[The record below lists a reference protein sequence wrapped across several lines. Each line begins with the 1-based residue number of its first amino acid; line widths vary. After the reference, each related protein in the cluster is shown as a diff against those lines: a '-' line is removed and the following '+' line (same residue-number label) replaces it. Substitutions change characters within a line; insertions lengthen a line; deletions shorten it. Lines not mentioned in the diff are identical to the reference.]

1 MSKRICVEASKAA
14 GSCVRG
20 VIDLG
25 RRTGKVGEAVKRC
38 AEATADATKRLCAKI
53 GNLFKRVS
61 TDGQLAAWTE
71 KQKDIFLQLG
81 EQVFLGYQQKI
92 ENLLEQENIKRLL
105 EQASECEKRKSEI
118 KEAIAEQKRKMDEIE
133 IFKRA
138 EENLKSQDPRMRRV
152 AIRVLERLSDK
163 KAIPLLT
170 KALED
175 PDPEVKERAAEVLH
189 KLINSMKEEKPQPE
203 QQPQLPG

>member
-1 MSKRICVEASKAA
+1 MSKQICVEAGKAA

-20 VIDLG
+20 VVELT
-25 RRTGKVGEAVKRC
+25 RKTGKVGEVVKKCAVS
-38 AEATADATKRLCAKI
+38 TVDATKRFCAKV

-71 KQKDIFLQLG
+71 KQKDVFLQLG
-81 EQVFLGYQQKI
+81 EQVFLGYQQRI
-92 ENLLEQENIKRLL
+92 ENLLEQENIKNLL
-105 EQASECEKRKSEI
+105 EQASECEKHKSEI
-118 KEAIAEQKRKMDEIE
+118 KEAIVEQKRKMDEIV

-138 EENLKSQDPRMRRV
+138 KENLESQDPRMRRV
-152 AIRVLERLSDK
+152 AIRVFERLGDR

-175 PDPEVKERAAEVLH
+175 PDEEVRKHAREVLH
-189 KLINSMKEEKPQPE
+189 KLINSAKQEKPE
-203 QQPQLPG
+203 QQSQQTPA